1 MTFSKTHSTG
11 FLANHM
17 ARLFAIGLQ
26 NQLRAFGVAP
36 AQFMVLVE
44 LWDQD
49 GQTQA
54 QLTEKLDVEQA
65 TMANTLSRMQRDGLI
80 VRRPSESDGRSKIIS
95 LTERA
100 HELQAPALNAAQA
113 TNAQAL
119 ASLDADDH
127 AKLNDLMKKVISSLK
142 QG

>member
-1 MTFSKTHSTG
+1 
-11 FLANHM
+11 M

-26 NQLRAFGVAP
+26 NRLRTLGVAP

-49 GQTQA
+49 EQTQA
-54 QLTEKLDVEQA
+54 QLTERLDVEQA

-80 VRRPSESDGRSKIIS
+80 VRRPSETDRRSKVIL

-100 HELQAPALNAAQA
+100 RDLQASATSAAQA

-119 ASLDADDH
+119 AALDADEH
-127 AKLNDLMKKVISSLK
+127 AKLNELMKKVISSLK
-142 QG
+142 LG